1 MKRWA
6 NSSRDNSVSLTGHQ
20 KTEPFMERLRVV
32 TVADIEEFEKI
43 PIEDR
48 LEFFNTYDMIKH
60 GAAINPEATAIS
72 FILSGD
78 AYTAPKQVTYR
89 EFLSQVTRT
98 ANLFHD
104 LGIGPRDVISYLL
117 PNLPQTHYVLWGG
130 EAAGI
135 VNPINP
141 MLEPPT
147 IREICQAAGTKI
159 LVALGEFPGSDIWQ
173 KVSAIRNDLPSLKA
187 IIRVMGPGSEKE
199 GIYGYDEVIMRYN
212 GDKLDSGRVIDPQ
225 DIASMYHTG
234 GTTGTPKLA
243 PHTHFNEAAM
253 ALMFEAPLDLEPG
266 EVTMCGLPLFH
277 VNGTTVTGSGPFSIG
292 AHVLL
297 LGPMGY
303 RDPSVMQNFYK
314 IVEHFRAVTFSSV
327 PTVLSVLLDIPK
339 GDADISSL
347 RSAGCGAAPLSV
359 ELFKRFEAHSG
370 MKILEGYGLTEG
382 TCVSSIN
389 PLHGEQKVGSIGLR
403 LPYHQM
409 AVFIVDDEGQFV
421 REAETDEIGVVCIK
435 GPNVFNGYL
444 DEAHNVGIWPKEG
457 WFNTGDLGRQD
468 TDGYFWLTGRKK
480 ELIIR
485 GGHNIDPAVIEEPLY
500 RLPGIQ
506 VAAAV
511 GRPDPHAG
519 EVPVAYVQLQ
529 EDADLTSEQ
538 ILDYLKQEV
547 GERAAVPKEV
557 SILKEMP
564 LTPVGKIFKPALRWD
579 AVKRVYDAELKALG
593 DMVDSIDVKV
603 AEDKVHGSLA
613 TLTIKSASGISEKE
627 IKDRVNEIL
636 ARYTVQYRL
645 AIKM

>member
-1 MKRWA
+1 M
-6 NSSRDNSVSLTGHQ
+6 Q
-20 KTEPFMERLRVV
+20 KLKII
-32 TVADIEEFEKI
+32 TVADIEEFEKT

-60 GAAINPEATAIS
+60 GTAIDPEATAIS

-78 AYTAPKQVTYR
+78 TYTDPRQVTYK
-89 EFLSQVTRT
+89 EFLTQVTRT

-104 LGIGPRDVISYLL
+104 LGIGPRDVISYIL

-141 MLEPPT
+141 MLEPST
-147 IREICQAAGTKI
+147 IHEICQTAGTKI

-173 KVSAIRNDLPSLKA
+173 KVLAIRNDLPNLKA
-187 IIRVMGPGSEKE
+187 IIRVMGPGSENE
-199 GIYGYDEVIMRYN
+199 GIYGYDEIITRYN
-212 GDKLDSGRVIDPQ
+212 GDKLDSNRVINPQ

-253 ALMFEAPLDLEPG
+253 AHMFMAPFDLEPG

-277 VNGTTVTGSGPFSIG
+277 VNGTTVTGSGPFSVG
-292 AHVLL
+292 GHVLL
-297 LGPMGY
+297 LSPMGY
-303 RDPSVMQNFYK
+303 RDTSIMQNFYK
-314 IVEHFRAVTFSSV
+314 IVEHYRAVTFSSV

-339 GDADISSL
+339 KDADISSL

-359 ELFKRFEAHSG
+359 ELFERFEAHSG

-389 PLHGEQKVGSIGLR
+389 PLHGERKVGSIGLR

-409 AVFIVDDEGQFV
+409 AVFIVDDNGRFV
-421 REAETDEIGVVCIK
+421 REAESDEIGEICIK

-444 DEAHNVGIWPKEG
+444 DEAHNAGIWPKEG
-457 WFNTGDLGRQD
+457 WFNTGDMGRQD
-468 TDGYFWLTGRKK
+468 SDGYFWLTGRKK

-485 GGHNIDPAVIEEPLY
+485 GGHNIDPAIIEGALY
-500 RLPGIQ
+500 RLLGIQ

-519 EVPVAYVQLQ
+519 EIPVAYVQLQ
-529 EDADLTSEQ
+529 KESDLKVEQ
-538 ILDYLKQEV
+538 ILEHVKQHI
-547 GERAAVPKEV
+547 GERAAIPKE
-557 SILKEMP
+557 ILILDEMP

-579 AVKRVYDAELKALG
+579 AIKRVYEAELDALG
-593 DMVDSIDVKV
+593 DIAESIEVSV
-603 AEDKVHGSLA
+603 AEDKVHGSMA
-613 TLTIKSASGISEKE
+613 TINIKTTPQVSDDIV
-627 IKDRVNEIL
+627 KDRVKEIL
-636 ARYTVQYRL
+636 ARYTIKYRL
-645 AIKM
+645 NML